1 MDGRALIESREHQL
15 RRILDY
21 ESHYTVPEFQREY
34 SWQEDEISEFMFDV
48 LSNSDSD
55 TNTQYFFG
63 TMFMHSDEND
73 ADNWIIVDGQQRM
86 ATSII
91 FLAVIYDM
99 LCTLDPTMNV
109 DIIKNS
115 IKYNSIQNGIKPRLT
130 LNHRNSKFFEYTI
143 LSDRSLDNKLR
154 ELKMSTITPENKLLA
169 SAYINIHQKLSF
181 HIYSIENKEN
191 YLLNLATYFLKYF
204 ILSVNKIDDSETANI
219 IFDSVNRKGIGLT
232 ENDFVKNALLIR
244 IKKSGENVD
253 QYHDDWL
260 QILSKLKRINLD
272 IDRFL
277 RYYLLAYHKS
287 VPSNQ
292 VAKIIMNQIDDGT
305 ITPVELIN
313 KLYDNSSSYEMFYT
327 AEESFNGHEAL
338 VKNLNY
344 LRDLDSN
351 LVYPVLLLG
360 HDKFDS
366 LNKFDEFEKLVEIM
380 LKYFFRF
387 RTVCKIE
394 PHSMES
400 DIEKICEILSKPNPT
415 IENIKSFIVNS
426 PNYPSDDDFK
436 LKFITFHPKKS
447 VAKYIL
453 TEINNKN
460 SSTPSTIFMEYIMP
474 KKLTRNW
481 LSYVKKTYGYETDTI
496 YVMHKNTCKKIGN
509 VTLLEKHN
517 KSNSDIYQK
526 KLSNIYSKS
535 SINITKMLDD
545 NSYWFADK
553 IDYRTKQFAEVA
565 SNIWDLNNF

>member
-1 MDGRALIESREHQL
+1 MDGKELIVSNEYRL
-15 RRILDY
+15 RSILEY

-34 SWQEDEISEFMFDV
+34 SWDDDEISEFMSDV
-48 LSNSDSD
+48 LYNLDNGA
-55 TNTQYFFG
+55 NTQYFFG
-63 TMFMHSDEND
+63 TMFMHSDEHD

-91 FLAVIYDM
+91 FLAVIYDI
-99 LCTLDPTMNV
+99 LRTLYPTMDL

-115 IKYNSIQNGIKPRLT
+115 IMYHSTQNGIKPRLT

-143 LSDRSLDNKLR
+143 LSERSLDNKLS
-154 ELKMSTITPENKLLA
+154 ELKMTTIAPENKLLA
-169 SAYINIHQKLSF
+169 SAYINIRTTLLS
-181 HIYSIENKEN
+181 HIDGIVNKN
-191 YLLNLATYFLKYF
+191 DYLLNLVAFFTKYF
-204 ILSVNKIDDSETANI
+204 ILSVNKIDNSETANI

-244 IKKSGENVD
+244 IKNSGGDVNR
-253 QYHDDWL
+253 YHDDWL
-260 QILSKLKRINLD
+260 KILGKLEKINLD

-292 VAKIIMNQIDDGT
+292 VSKIIMNQIDDGT
-305 ITPVELIN
+305 ITPVELID
-313 KLYDNSSSYEMFYT
+313 KLYDDSSSYEMFYT
-327 AEESFNGHEAL
+327 AEESFAGHELL
-338 VKNLNY
+338 VKNLNH
-344 LRDLDSN
+344 LRELESN

-360 HDKFDS
+360 FDKFDS

-394 PHSMES
+394 PHSIES
-400 DIEKICEILSKPNPT
+400 DIEKICKMLSKPNPT
-415 IENIKSFIVNS
+415 IENIKSIIIDS

-460 SSTPSTIFMEYIMP
+460 SLTPSTIFVEYIMP
-474 KKLTRNW
+474 KKLTLDW
-481 LSYVKKTYGYETDTI
+481 LSHIENTYDLKTNKIHVD
-496 YVMHKNTCKKIGN
+496 HKNTCKKIGN

-517 KSNSDIYQK
+517 KSNSKLYSI
-526 KLSNIYSKS
+526 KLSDIYSKS
-535 SINITKMLDD
+535 SIHMTKMLN
-545 NSYWFADK
+545 NSDWFVNE
-553 IDYRTKQFAEVA
+553 IDSRTNQFAEVA
-565 SNIWDLNNF
+565 SNIWDLRNF